1 MIATI
6 VVAVVLQIHLDHWKL
21 YFNVLATFSTL
32 VGAPVC
38 ILIMYWST
46 QRVLT
51 NECPTSIVKPTAY
64 IAEECSRS
72 QHCVAILK
80 DLPMLK
86 LTGPIK
92 AIYETEHR
100 FIRLLLSNK
109 AEEVTQAAK
118 MIIKSNSISV
128 DVKVIAEC
136 YQASS
141 MATFHE
147 QDSYAEPLF
156 KNALAKASQMEC
168 INGLLLQGRVLRH
181 YATLLRGWGEYK
193 RAQECIRGAKQK
205 LFNAAPSFERASV
218 LLQDIQLQLDS
229 KQKGTPLDQKAVER
243 DYDQAVYCM
252 DFAEEH
258 EKPGLC
264 ICLTR
269 KAGFHL
275 RSYEIGEKL
284 PPEKCRPTLEDMN
297 KAKSCLDSVP
307 LDVLP
312 NKNNYYVA
320 EYYLTLSDFHL
331 WQDDYCKATEFAKKA
346 KQQFVQGNIT
356 NERSCIPD
364 KRIMLLKRLE
374 DQKKAD
380 KELHQILEAFS
391 T

>member
-1 MIATI
+1 
-6 VVAVVLQIHLDHWKL
+6 
-21 YFNVLATFSTL
+21 
-32 VGAPVC
+32 
-38 ILIMYWST
+38 
-46 QRVLT
+46 
-51 NECPTSIVKPTAY
+51 
-64 IAEECSRS
+64 
-72 QHCVAILK
+72 
-80 DLPMLK
+80 
-86 LTGPIK
+86 
-92 AIYETEHR
+92 
-100 FIRLLLSNK
+100 
-109 AEEVTQAAK
+109 
-118 MIIKSNSISV
+118 
-128 DVKVIAEC
+128 
-136 YQASS
+136 
-141 MATFHE
+141 
-147 QDSYAEPLF
+147 
-156 KNALAKASQMEC
+156 
-168 INGLLLQGRVLRH
+168 
-181 YATLLRGWGEYK
+181 
-193 RAQECIRGAKQK
+193 
-205 LFNAAPSFERASV
+205 
-218 LLQDIQLQLDS
+218 
-229 KQKGTPLDQKAVER
+229 
-243 DYDQAVYCM
+243 M

-264 ICLTR
+264 ICLTQ
-269 KAGFHL
+269 KAAFHL